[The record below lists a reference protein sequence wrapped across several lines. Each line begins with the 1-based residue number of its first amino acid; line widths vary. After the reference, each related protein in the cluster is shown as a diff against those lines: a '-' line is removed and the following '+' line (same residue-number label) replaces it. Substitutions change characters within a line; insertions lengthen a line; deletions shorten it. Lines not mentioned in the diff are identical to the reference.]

1 MRYDIAIIGTGPAG
15 ISAAITGK
23 IRNKNIL
30 LFGSAD
36 LSEKVRKAHQIL
48 NYPGLPSVSGEEL
61 AEKLKEHLNAL
72 DISITQERVAAVYAM
87 GDYFALQ
94 AGPDVYEARSVI
106 LACGVTHRKTLEGE
120 NELLGR
126 GVSYCV
132 TCDAQLYRDKTT
144 AIISYSK
151 ETEPEA
157 DFLAEIAKKVYY
169 FPMYKQEPQVSEKVQ
184 IMQDNP
190 VAVKAMEVSPD
201 APGMIMLEGV
211 QTEEGMVPVDGV
223 FIMRDSISPQQ
234 LVPGLATCE
243 NHVAVTAKMETNI
256 PGCFACGDI
265 TGKPYQYIRAAGQGN
280 TAVLSAVEWLAE
292 QDRLKKQKEDSKNDH
307 EN

>member
-23 IRNKNIL
+23 IRNKSIL

-36 LSEKVRKAHQIL
+36 LSEKVRKAHRIL
-48 NYPGLPSVSGEEL
+48 NYPGIPDLSGAEL

-72 DISITQERVAAVYAM
+72 DIPITRERVAAVYAM

-106 LACGVTHRKTLEGE
+106 LACGVTQRKTLDGE
-120 NELLGR
+120 KELLGR

-132 TCDAQLYRDKTT
+132 TCDAQLYRDKTA

-169 FPMYKQEPQVSEKVQ
+169 FPMYKQDPQVSEKVQ
-184 IMQDNP
+184 IIQDNP
-190 VAVKAMEVSPD
+190 VAVKAMEISSD
-201 APGMIMLEGV
+201 TPGMTTLEGV
-211 QTEEGMVPVDGV
+211 QTEDGLIPVDGV

-234 LVPGLATCE
+234 LVPGLAIE
-243 NHVAVTAKMETNI
+243 GSHVAVTAKMETNI

-265 TGKPYQYIRAAGQGN
+265 TGTPYQYIRAAGQGN
-280 TAVLSAVEWLAE
+280 TAVLSAVEWLAQ
-292 QDRLKKQKEDSKNDH
+292 QDKLKKTKGEFLK
-307 EN
+307 